1 MTSDD
6 PTLVPD
12 EPTEPVPPVPPA
24 VPEPAPPAEFAP
36 VAEPAP
42 TPPAGGTRLGHIVLG
57 AILVLIGVG
66 WLLEALD
73 VVDVPWRFLLPAA
86 LIIVGVALAFGARTG
101 SHAGLVAVGV
111 VLTVLVLLAG
121 ALDVLTDIPFSGG
134 VGEKSHEPTSRAASE
149 YRWGIGKMTLD
160 LREADAL
167 NGEQIQASVVLGE
180 LVVIVPPDVPL
191 VIRGHAG
198 VGEVN
203 LLGEKADGLDADL
216 SCVGTALEIRC
227 GDGVSVLAIGGY
239 YLELDLEVA
248 AGKVEVR
255 R

>member
-1 MTSDD
+1 MTSDE

-12 EPTEPVPPVPPA
+12 EPTQPTPPVPPA
-24 VPEPAPPAEFAP
+24 IPEPTPSAEFTP

-42 TPPAGGTRLGHIVLG
+42 TPPAGGSRLGHIVLG

-101 SHAGLVAVGV
+101 SHGGLVAVGV
-111 VLTVLVLLAG
+111 VLTLLVLVAG
-121 ALDVLTDIPFSGG
+121 ALDVLTDIPLSGG
-134 VGEKSHEPTSRAASE
+134 VGERSHEPTGQVANE

-160 LREADAL
+160 LREADTLA
-167 NGEQIQASVVLGE
+167 GEQIEASVVLGE
-180 LVVIVPPDVPL
+180 LIVIVPPDVPL
-191 VIRGHAG
+191 IIDVHAG
-198 VGEVN
+198 VGEVIV
-203 LLGEKADGLDADL
+203 LGEKADGFDADL
-216 SCVGTALEIRC
+216 QCVGTALDISC
-227 GDGVSVLAIGGY
+227 GDGVSALTIGGY

-248 AGKVEVR
+248 AGKVEVQR
-255 R
+255 